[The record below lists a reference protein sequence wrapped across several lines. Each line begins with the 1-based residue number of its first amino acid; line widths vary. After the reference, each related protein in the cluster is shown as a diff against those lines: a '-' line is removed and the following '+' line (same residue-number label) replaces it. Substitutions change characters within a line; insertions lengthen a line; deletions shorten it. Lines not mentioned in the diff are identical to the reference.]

1 LLLRDQQ
8 ASADAVTPDP
18 QLSAKEAQLRY
29 VSDTEPG
36 IRRVK
41 SGGRRFGYRTADGE
55 RVQDEETL
63 ARIRTLAIPP
73 AWTDVWISPHPRG
86 HIQAT
91 GRDQRGRKQYRYHE
105 RWSAYR
111 GEAKYSSLIAF
122 AEALPK
128 LRQRMS
134 EDLRRRDL
142 TRELVA
148 ASVVW
153 LLDNTMI
160 RVGNATYARDNKSFG
175 LTTLRQRHAEVD
187 GSRVRFAFKGKSGK
201 QWKLELVD
209 RRIVRVVRQVQE
221 LPGQHLF
228 QYFDAEGE
236 PRALTSQDVNDYLR
250 EAMGAD
256 FSSKHFRT
264 WGGTTTAAG
273 LFASTDLP
281 DSKHGQKIVLNQ
293 LIDQVAERLGN
304 TRAICR
310 KCYVHPAVIES
321 WLAGT
326 LGEEMA
332 AARKSFRKPIE
343 GLDEEETLVLRWL
356 KSKVAT

>member
-1 LLLRDQQ
+1 LLLQNQQ
-8 ASADAVTPDP
+8 ALADAVIPDP
-18 QLSAKEAQLRY
+18 QLSAKEAQLHY

-36 IRRVK
+36 IRRVR

-55 RVQDEETL
+55 RVEDGETL
-63 ARIRTLAIPP
+63 ARIRQLAIPP

-105 RWSAYR
+105 RWSAIR
-111 GEAKYSSLIAF
+111 DEAKYSSLVAF

-134 EDLRRRDL
+134 EDLRRREL

-160 RVGNATYARDNKSFG
+160 RVGNATYARDNRSFG

-187 GSRVRFAFKGKSGK
+187 GGRVRFAFRGKSGK

-209 RRIVRVVRQVQE
+209 RRMVRIVRQAQE

-228 QYFDAEGE
+228 QYFDAQGE
-236 PRALTSQDVNDYLR
+236 LRALTSQDVNDYLR

-264 WGGTTTAAG
+264 WGGTKAAAG
-273 LFASTDLP
+273 LFTSTP
-281 DSKHGQKIVLNQ
+281 VPETKHGQKVVLNQ
-293 LIDQVAERLGN
+293 LIDQVAAQLGN

-310 KCYVHPAVIES
+310 KCYVHPAVMES
-321 WLAGT
+321 WLAGR
-326 LGEEMA
+326 LGDEMA
-332 AARKSFRKPIE
+332 AARKSFRKPVD
-343 GLDEEETLVLRWL
+343 GMDEEEMLLLRWL
-356 KSKVAT
+356 KSREAA